1 MIEKVERAFELIII
15 NVGIPPKIAPYM
27 PIYKECMIINI
38 DIFRKMWNIVSA
50 NQSRLSRK

>member
-38 DIFRKMWNIVSA
+38 DIFRKM
-50 NQSRLSRK
+50 